1 MIELSKKFVCIL
13 TTAGENP
20 EVAKMMNVS
29 GLPDVRI
36 LTSKGEVVEHFTGG
50 VSAEKLA
57 AAMEAALAK
66 K

>member
-1 MIELSKKFVCIL
+1 MVELSKKFVCIL
-13 TTAGENP
+13 ATSGENP

-36 LTSKGEVVEHFTGG
+36 LSSKGEEVERFTGG
-50 VSAEKLA
+50 VSAENLA
-57 AAMEAALAK
+57 SAMEKALAK